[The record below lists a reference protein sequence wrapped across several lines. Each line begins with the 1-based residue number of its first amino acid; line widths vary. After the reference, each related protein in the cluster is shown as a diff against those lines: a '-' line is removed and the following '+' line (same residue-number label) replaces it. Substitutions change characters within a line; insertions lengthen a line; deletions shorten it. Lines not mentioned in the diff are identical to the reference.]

1 MVDGSMKNLP
11 LFLLIFLGLINTSFA
26 GVKDISIICEDIYIY
41 EDWQSAKPYQTWY
54 LGAAAA
60 YSKKKYSDS
69 LKYGNEYISDLI
81 IIGDSN
87 SSVIL
92 EFSSWLEHSN
102 ILNGKYKLVKET
114 LSEFWFEKQLKLGAN
129 KGKATIFLKRDDGS
143 VFWSYSLDVDK
154 IWKKE
159 NGKDTSIIKYRAGTP
174 VSFDCKKYKRIF

>member
-1 MVDGSMKNLP
+1 MKKLYLL
-11 LFLLIFLGLINTSFA
+11 LFISLGLINPSFA
-26 GVKDISIICEDIYIY
+26 GVKDISIVCEDVYIY

-54 LGAAAA
+54 TGAAAA
-60 YSKKKYSDS
+60 YIKKKYSEPDI
-69 LKYGNEYISDLI
+69 KYGNEYISDLI

-129 KGKATIFLKRDDGS
+129 KGKAKIFLKREDGS
-143 VFWSYSLDVDK
+143 VFWFYSLDVDK
-154 IWKKE
+154 VWKRE
-159 NGKDTSIIKYRAGTP
+159 NGENISIIKYRASTP
-174 VSFDCKKYKRIF
+174 GSFDCKKYKRIF

>member
-1 MVDGSMKNLP
+1 MNK
-11 LFLLIFLGLINTSFA
+11 LLLLLLLSLGLSNLSIA
-26 GVKDISIICEDIYIY
+26 GVKDISVICEDVYIY

-60 YSKKKYSDS
+60 YSKKKYSDPYI
-69 LKYGNEYISDLI
+69 KYGNEYISDLI

-143 VFWSYSLDVDK
+143 VFWFYSLDVDK
-154 IWKKE
+154 VWKKE

-174 VSFDCKKYKRIF
+174 GYFDCKKYKRLF